1 MIADPLKPQ
10 SKTMTDLEP
19 PRGRA
24 PDEDARRDM
33 LRRIAAMQRGE
44 GVEIDIDAVPARWSV
59 VMNQD
64 VELPGSDRRIRL
76 RYRVAIGVLSDIE
89 GQVWDALAAEA
100 ESGVEDRGR
109 EKAIAKQAGQACR
122 DSDACDKAKRRVTR
136 WVDSVIERAA
146 ALGDAWKPRA
156 FIDEMAKAAGF
167 GGRIPRLQALL
178 DALEET
184 FAMAAAR
191 AGVKVRREKLE
202 NASGLGV
209 YLDGFPA
216 ARAMIRKLRLFVGPT
231 NSGKTHAAMD
241 RLAETPSGCYL
252 APLRLL
258 ALEGQEAM
266 ETRGR
271 MCSLITG
278 EERDVKPGAD
288 FVSSTIEMVNVQRIW
303 GCVVVDEIQMI
314 GDHDRGWAWT
324 QAVAGV
330 AAPEVVMTGSPD
342 AIPYVK
348 KLADALGEELEIVE
362 FVRKSPLRV
371 QEAPVS
377 LDGVKK
383 GDAVIAFSRRDV
395 MSLRRELLGRD
406 HNVAVIY
413 GALSPEVR
421 RAEAQRFRDGA
432 ADVLVA
438 TDAIGMGLNL
448 PVARV
453 VLSVTRKY
461 DGKEE
466 RDLNGSEIRQIG
478 GRAGRFGMQ
487 EDGRVAVLEGEN
499 INPVRRALT
508 TLPEAPE
515 DPRPW
520 ISPNL
525 IHVEAIAAELQ
536 TESLAKVLR
545 TAGQEL
551 LRAHQTFRMTDLE
564 DRIQSATAVDRAKLP
579 LAVRDLLARCPID
592 TRDADNLTLL
602 TIWARNQG
610 MGKPNPAPDEA
621 EKFHHHVGTD
631 VELERAE
638 RAVKKLTSYA
648 WLAYRFP
655 DYYPEMDLCQERRA
669 ALNAFIERTLAE
681 RSLARACPSCGAKL
695 KPNYRFRVCESCYAK
710 RIQERRNRGEGGSGE
725 GGRGDRGFRGPGGGG
740 GKPGVHAF
748 HHPQGGKPAGDK
760 PASGRPAGDRPAERP
775 AGEAA
780 PKKKPGGHRKGPRPP
795 R

>member
-1 MIADPLKPQ
+1 MNEQERPGGAF
-10 SKTMTDLEP
+10 
-19 PRGRA
+19 A
-24 PDEDARRDM
+24 DEDARRDM
-33 LRRIAAMQRGE
+33 LRRIAAMQRGD
-44 GVEIDIDAVPARWSV
+44 GVEIDIDAIPARWSV
-59 VMNQD
+59 ILNHD
-64 VELPGSDRRIRL
+64 VELPGSDRRVRL
-76 RYRVAIGVLSDIE
+76 RYKVPIGVLSEVEAQI
-89 GQVWDALAAEA
+89 WDALAAQA
-100 ESGVEDRGR
+100 ESGKEDRAR
-109 EKAIAKQAGQACR
+109 EKAIAKTAGQACR
-122 DSDACDKAKRRVTR
+122 DSEACVKARQRVER
-136 WVDSVIERAA
+136 WVASVAERAA
-146 ALGDAWKPRA
+146 ALGEAWRPKGFVDELVRA
-156 FIDEMAKAAGF
+156 ASF

-191 AGVKVRREKLE
+191 AGVRVRREKLE
-202 NASGLGV
+202 DASGLGV

-241 RLAETPSGCYL
+241 RLAAAESGCYL

-258 ALEGQEAM
+258 ALEGQEAL

-271 MCSLITG
+271 GCSLITG
-278 EERDVKPGAD
+278 EERDVRPGAD
-288 FVSSTIEMVNVQRIW
+288 FVSSTIEMVNTQRIW

-314 GDHDRGWAWT
+314 GDLDRGWAWT

-342 AIPYVK
+342 AIPYVQ
-348 KLADALGEELEIVE
+348 KLAVALGEELEIVE
-362 FVRKSPLRV
+362 FTRKSPLRV
-371 QEAPVS
+371 QEAPVT
-377 LDGVKK
+377 LDTVKK

-395 MSLRRELLGRD
+395 MGLRRELLARD

-421 RAEAQRFRDGA
+421 RAEARRFRDGQ

-453 VLSVTRKY
+453 VLSTTRKY

-478 GRAGRFGMQ
+478 GRAGRFGIQ
-487 EDGRVAVLEGEN
+487 EDGRVAVLDGEN

-508 TLPEAPE
+508 TPPDQPA

-564 DRIQSATAVDRAKLP
+564 DRIQAAVAVDRAKLP

-592 TRDADNLTLL
+592 VRDADSMTLL
-602 TIWARNQG
+602 KIWAHNQG

-655 DYYPEMDLCQERRA
+655 EAYPEMDLCQERRA

-681 RSLARACPSCGAKL
+681 RSLARACPSCGVKL
-695 KPNYRFRVCESCYAK
+695 KANYRFRVCDVCYAK
-710 RIQERRNRGEGGSGE
+710 RVQARAEGGDDPRR
-725 GGRGDRGFRGPGGGG
+725 GRGRGGKGGGGPGGALGG
-740 GKPGVHAF
+740 GKPPAHPHHF
-748 HHPQGGKPAGDK
+748 HHAQGGRAQGGPAPDG
-760 PASGRPAGDRPAERP
+760 G
-775 AGEAA
+775 GEAA
-780 PKKKPGGHRKGPRPP
+780 KKPGGHRKGPRPP
-795 R
+795 GSQPGGRGKRAG

>member
-1 MIADPLKPQ
+1 MSDQDRPDADPVLPA
-10 SKTMTDLEP
+10 DFAL
-19 PRGRA
+19 
-24 PDEDARRDM
+24 DEDARRDM

-44 GVEIDIDAVPARWSV
+44 GIEIDIDAIPARWSV
-59 VMNQD
+59 TVNHDM
-64 VELPGSDRRIRL
+64 ELPGTDRRLRL
-76 RYRVAIGVLSDIE
+76 RYRVPIGVLSDIE
-89 GQVWDALAAEA
+89 AQVWDALAAMA
-100 ESGVEDRGR
+100 ESGAPDRAR
-109 EKAIAKQAGQACR
+109 EKAIAKAARQACR
-122 DSDACDKAKRRVTR
+122 DSEALDKARGRVDR
-136 WVDSVIERAA
+136 WVASVVERAGL
-146 ALGDAWKPRA
+146 LGDSWRPRA
-156 FIDEMAKAAGF
+156 FLDELARAASF
-167 GGRIPRLQALL
+167 GGRIPRLQNLL

-184 FAMAAAR
+184 FAVAAAK
-191 AGVKVRREKLE
+191 AGVRVRREKLE
-202 NASGLGV
+202 DASGLGV

-241 RLAETPSGCYL
+241 RLAETSSGCYL

-271 MCSLITG
+271 PCSLMTG
-278 EERDVKPGAD
+278 EERDVRPGAD
-288 FVSSTIEMVNVQRIW
+288 FVSSTIEMVNTQRIW

-314 GDHDRGWAWT
+314 GDNDRGWAWT

-330 AAPEVVMTGSPD
+330 ATPEVIMTGSPD
-342 AIPYVK
+342 AIPYVQ
-348 KLADALGEELEIVE
+348 KLAAALGEELEVVE
-362 FVRKSPLRV
+362 FTRKSPLRV
-371 QEAPVS
+371 QEERVT
-377 LDGVKK
+377 LDGVRR
-383 GDAVIAFSRRDV
+383 GDAVIAFSRREV
-395 MSLRRELLGRD
+395 MGLRRELLARE
-406 HNVAVIY
+406 HTVAVIY

-421 RAEAQRFRDGA
+421 RAEARRFRDGS

-453 VLSVTRKY
+453 VLSATRKY

-508 TLPEAPE
+508 SPPDAPA

-536 TESLAKVLR
+536 TDSLAKVLR

-564 DRIQSATAVDRAKLP
+564 ERIQAAAAVDRAKLP
-579 LAVRDLLARCPID
+579 LATRDLLARCPID
-592 TRDADNLTLL
+592 VRDADNIALL

-610 MGKPNPAPDEA
+610 QGKPNPPPVEV
-621 EKFHHHVGTD
+621 ERFRHHVGTD
-631 VELERAE
+631 VELEAAE

-655 DYYPEMDLCQERRA
+655 ESYPDMDACQERRA
-669 ALNAFIERTLAE
+669 VLNGFIERTLAE
-681 RSLARACPSCGAKL
+681 RSLARACPACGAKL
-695 KPNYRFRVCESCYAK
+695 KANFRFRVCDACFAK
-710 RIQERRNRGEGGSGE
+710 RASQRSERP
-725 GGRGDRGFRGPGGGG
+725 GGRGKPGGT
-740 GKPGVHAF
+740 
-748 HHPQGGKPAGDK
+748 GKPAGVGAAEHHYHHSQGAPSQGVSGDGK
-760 PASGRPAGDRPAERP
+760 PPGRPG
-775 AGEAA
+775 GG
-780 PKKKPGGHRKGPRPP
+780 KGHRKGPSSRGPKP
-795 R
+795 A